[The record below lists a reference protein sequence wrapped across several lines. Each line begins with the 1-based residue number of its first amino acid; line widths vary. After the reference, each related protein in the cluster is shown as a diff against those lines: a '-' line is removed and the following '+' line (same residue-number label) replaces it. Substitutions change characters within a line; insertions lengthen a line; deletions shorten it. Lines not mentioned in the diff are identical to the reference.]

1 MREFLSLS
9 REGISQFT
17 PKGRRVLVGYLAS
30 LIVIASLDGLALLLV
45 SQLFASEVIGKSTG
59 TVFSSNATLLI
70 VIVFLF
76 VSRSALTTLS
86 SWISLKEFSN
96 QEVEIGQK
104 RLEALHS
111 GPLESRLELNESD
124 FFTSI
129 DRAPASLV
137 QSFLL
142 PVINICAEFVT
153 GLVIL
158 GVVLALQPTTAIVAL
173 IYFVI
178 TAIVQH
184 KFLSAT
190 QFRAGQKIF
199 TSGNGT
205 YELLADYY
213 HMNKLLK
220 ISESKT
226 FEGALRYQRSE
237 LAFSRSK
244 LAFVSSLPRYFME
257 SMLAF
262 GFVVVS
268 GFTWLLEGEAK
279 VVPALVIFAAA
290 GFRLLPI
297 VNRIQGLAFTVIGAA
312 PLARQAIMPSTVS
325 DKRPSQAPVKVPA
338 DSTHIME
345 VREVEFTYPTG
356 SSRVLNGISLTFREG
371 LQYAIV
377 GPSGSGK
384 TTLIDICLGL
394 LTPQKGDVLWN
405 FKDSNGAFGYV
416 PQDTHISSATI
427 AGNVALEW
435 ETSAVDL
442 EKVSQSLSVAHLD
455 ELFSTNLN
463 AEKLNESFTRMSGGQ
478 RQRLGLARALY
489 RDSKILVLDEAT
501 SSLDAVTESKVMETV
516 KSLRGKTTVI
526 IVAHRLS
533 TIKNADEVIYLE
545 NGKVLGIGT
554 FNDLQKTLPQFEE
567 QVRLGLLTA

>member
-1 MREFLSLS
+1 MREILSLT
-9 REGISQFT
+9 REGIRHFS
-17 PKGRRVLVGYLAS
+17 PKGRRVLAGYLIS
-30 LIVIASLDGLALLLV
+30 LIAIASLDGLALFLI
-45 SQLFASEVIGKSTG
+45 SQLFSSELTG
-59 TVFSSNATLLI
+59 NSAGTISRSNVTLLI

-76 VSRSALTTLS
+76 VSRSALSTLS
-86 SWISLKEFSN
+86 SWISLKELSN

-104 RLEALHS
+104 RLEAIHA

-129 DRAPASLV
+129 DRGPTSLV

-142 PVINICAEFVT
+142 PIVNICAESVT

-158 GVVLALQPTTAIVAL
+158 GVVLVMQPTTAIVAL
-173 IYFVI
+173 IYFVL
-178 TAIVQH
+178 TAVVQH

-190 QFRAGQKIF
+190 QSRAGQKIF

-213 HMNKLLK
+213 HMNKLLQ
-220 ISESKT
+220 ISESST
-226 FEGALRYQRSE
+226 FDSVLRNQRSE
-237 LAFSRSK
+237 LAFSRAK
-244 LAFVSSLPRYFME
+244 LTFVSSLPRYFME

-262 GFVVVS
+262 GFVVVA
-268 GFTWLLEGEAK
+268 GFTYLLEGEAK

-297 VNRIQGLAFTVIGAA
+297 VNRIQGLALTAIGAA
-312 PLARQAIMPSTVS
+312 PLARQAITPIASSIT
-325 DKRPSQAPVKVPA
+325 RPSQVPGKVPA
-338 DSTHIME
+338 DLTHVME

-356 SSRVLNGISLTFREG
+356 TTPVLTGINLCFKEG
-371 LQYAIV
+371 LQYAIA

-394 LTPQKGDVLWN
+394 LTPQEGEILWN
-405 FKDSNGAFGYV
+405 FQDKENTFGYV
-416 PQDTHISSATI
+416 PQDTHISSASV

-435 ETSAVDL
+435 DISTVDL
-442 EKVSQSLSVAHLD
+442 EKVRQSLRVAHLD
-455 ELFSTNLN
+455 EVFSANLKDKN
-463 AEKLNESFTRMSGGQ
+463 LNESFTRMSGGQ

-501 SSLDAVTESKVMETV
+501 SSLDAITESRVMETV

-533 TIKNADEVIYLE
+533 TIKDADQVIYLE

-554 FNDLQKTLPQFEE
+554 FNDLQQTLPQFEE
-567 QVRLGLLTA
+567 QVRLGLLKV